1 MNKRNTYWPPRMTV
15 ATVLT
20 IAVIAFYA
28 TLPMAAH
35 AASKS
40 ISPNLT
46 KWVDPLPIP
55 PVARPGVNSVYPGAD
70 YYEITET
77 QHTHQFHSQL
87 GQATVRTYGQNGS
100 PGVYLGPTIVAQ
112 TGKKVVVK
120 YMNQLPADN
129 FPLPGT
135 IDLTLPGMTP
145 PEFPQGLP
153 TGRAIPHLHGGFSAA
168 QYDGTPDQWWTSD
181 GMGGMDYLSDTFE
194 YTNEQQASLLWYHD
208 HAMGITRHNPYLG
221 LAAAYLIVDGV
232 DDGLSIN
239 GQATPSGYGQYH
251 IPLVIQ
257 DKTFNANGTLFYP
270 TVGLNAVHPV
280 WVPEFFG
287 DTSVINGKAYPFLNA
302 EPRRYRFR
310 LINGS
315 QARFYNLKFVSGTV
329 NLPFHVIGSDGGL
342 LPAPALKNALLI
354 APGER
359 YDVIIDFTALP
370 LGSIVTLKNDA
381 KAPYPGG
388 QGGAVNQLMQIRVN
402 TALQSP
408 DTSVPPAQLTLL
420 PNPPLTPTPG
430 IPARDVVM
438 KENMDPV
445 TMTPVEVLLNGKHFG
460 DPTTDFV
467 RAGDVET
474 WQFINLTVDAH
485 PMHIHLV
492 QFQVVN
498 RQAINVAG
506 YTTAWNAYLAS
517 GRNPSL
523 KPDLNAFLVGAP
535 IPPAPE
541 ELGLKD
547 TVKSYPGQVTRV
559 RAKFDLPSTATLISG
574 TYGKWVYHCHILEHE
589 ENDMMQP
596 FEVVGGP

>member
-1 MNKRNTYWPPRMTV
+1 MNKRNACWARQLTV
-15 ATVLT
+15 TAVFTMAL
-20 IAVIAFYA
+20 IALCVAGPAAVYA
-28 TLPMAAH
+28 AKKN
-35 AASKS
+35 S
-40 ISPNLT
+40 SPNLT

-55 PVARPGVNSVYPGAD
+55 PVAVPASNSIYPGSD

-77 QHTHQFHSQL
+77 QHTHQFHAKL
-87 GQATVRTYGQNGS
+87 GPATVRTYGVSGY
-100 PGVYLGPTIVAQ
+100 PGVYLGPTIVAR
-112 TGKKVVVK
+112 TNKPVVVK
-120 YMNQLPADN
+120 YINQLPVDN
-129 FPLPGT
+129 FPLPNS
-135 IDLTLPGMTP
+135 IDLTLPGMITP
-145 PEFPQGLP
+145 AFPAGLP
-153 TGRAIPHLHGGFSAA
+153 TGRAIPHLHGGFTAA

-181 GMGGMDYLSDTFE
+181 GMTGMDYPGTDTFT

-232 DDGLSIN
+232 DTGSSIN
-239 GQATPSGYGQYH
+239 GLATPSGAYH
-251 IPLVIQ
+251 IPLVLQ
-257 DKTFNANGTLFYP
+257 DKMFNADGTLFYP

-287 DTSVINGKAYPFLNA
+287 DTPVINGKAYPFLNA

-310 LINGS
+310 LLNGS
-315 QARFYNLKFVSGTV
+315 QARFYNLKFVSAAG
-329 NLPFHVIGSDGGL
+329 NLPFNVIGSDGGL
-342 LPAPALKNALLI
+342 LPLPALKNTLLI

-359 YDVIIDFTALP
+359 FDVIVDLTALP
-370 LGSIVTLKNDA
+370 LGSIVTLQNDA

-388 QGGAVNQLMQIRVN
+388 KGGDVNQLLQIRVN
-402 TALQSP
+402 TALASQ
-408 DTSVPPAQLTLL
+408 DTSVLSSQLTLVA
-420 PNPPLTPTPG
+420 NPPLTPTTNV
-430 IPARDVVM
+430 PARDVVM

-445 TMTPVEVLLNGKHFG
+445 TMTPVEVLLNGKHFS

-485 PMHIHLV
+485 PMHLHLV
-492 QFQVVN
+492 QFQVLN

-517 GRNPSL
+517 GRNPTL
-523 KPDLNAFLVGAP
+523 KPDLNLFLVGAP

-596 FEVVGGP
+596 FEVTGP